1 MASHA
6 VPNALVGAVLRS
18 PAHRLL
24 SGNLMLLTVRG
35 RRTGREYTFPVQY
48 ARDGDTVYV
57 VPGGYRTKTW
67 WRNLLEPA
75 PVQVRIG
82 ADEYAGTGQAFV
94 GERDPERTA
103 DAFRAYLAHHP
114 DSAKRRGL
122 TTDDDARLRE
132 AAAREAIV
140 RIDLAR

>member
-1 MASHA
+1 M
-6 VPNALVGAVLRS
+6 PNAIVGAVLRS

-24 SGNLMLLTVRG
+24 SGNLMLLTIRG

-48 ARDGDTVYV
+48 ARDGDTVFV

-75 PVQVRIG
+75 PVLLRIG
-82 ADEYAGTGQAFV
+82 PEELAGTGQTFV
-94 GERDPERTA
+94 GDRDPARTA
-103 DAFRAYLAHHP
+103 EAFRAYLAHHP

-122 TTDDDARLRE
+122 TTDDDAGLRE